1 MNHFPFRF
9 EYLLNK
15 NHKAA
20 RMEMD
25 YSFFIRNPAK
35 CGSSEKVK
43 AENQRENPVKGGFF
57 WKKDGFSQ
65 KK

>member
-1 MNHFPFRF
+1 
-9 EYLLNK
+9 
-15 NHKAA
+15 
-20 RMEMD
+20 MD